1 MGVETVHLSYC
12 LVSELIL
19 EKYLGQQAAPR
30 KSSQMVAVVVGA
42 VVSSIGVV
50 IVVATV
56 SILPCHHEFPYL
68 YHVRVTKGQAL
79 RGGVNKIGHTY

>member
-1 MGVETVHLSYC
+1 MAG
-12 LVSELIL
+12 VSELIH
-19 EKYLGQQAAPR
+19 EKYLGQQPAPR
-30 KSSQMVAVVVGA
+30 KSSQMVAMAVVA

-56 SILPCHHEFPYL
+56 SILPCHYEFPYL

-79 RGGVNKIGHTY
+79 PGGVNKIGHTY